1 MKTTIETKV
10 KMHLEFDIPKEQHE
24 YSCAVNAT
32 KYYDALWVILRHL
45 KQEINSKNH
54 TDEYV
59 AAVLD
64 ISDKITEIL
73 SDLNIDINAN
83 Q

>member
-45 KQEINSKNH
+45 KQEMKSNKS
-54 TDEYV
+54 DEYIS
-59 AAVLD
+59 AVLD
-64 ISDKITEIL
+64 INDKITEIL